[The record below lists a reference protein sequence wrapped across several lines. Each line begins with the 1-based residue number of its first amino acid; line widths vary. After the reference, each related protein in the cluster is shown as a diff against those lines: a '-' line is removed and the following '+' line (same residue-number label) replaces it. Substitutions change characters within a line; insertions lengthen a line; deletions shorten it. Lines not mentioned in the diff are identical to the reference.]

1 MQYILYSSIYSFSF
15 IMLPSF
21 SKIKILPSSNRNKDD
36 NLSLVVK
43 KRKKYNPNLQ
53 SSQTQNQDQQPN
65 DMQTPI
71 IKDVIRKYADP
82 YSLTFNIVSSFL
94 LFIAD
99 ELCNFYING
108 YNLFHDSRTSK
119 YKIIQQDHNDL

>member
-1 MQYILYSSIYSFSF
+1 
-15 IMLPSF
+15 MLPSF
-21 SKIKILPSSNRNKDD
+21 GKIKILPSSNRNKDD

-119 YKIIQQDHNDL
+119 YKIM